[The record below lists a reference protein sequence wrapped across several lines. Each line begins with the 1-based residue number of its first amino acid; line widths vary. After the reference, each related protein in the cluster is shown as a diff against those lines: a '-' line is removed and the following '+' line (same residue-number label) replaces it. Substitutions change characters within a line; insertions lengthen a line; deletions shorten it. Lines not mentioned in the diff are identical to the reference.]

1 MFHEMEEILLDSGRL
16 YGARISFSQR
26 SSSQLPQS
34 LRDGGSTASTSG
46 TDDSYPS
53 VPYPLKIDWVEVV
66 GAKQKR
72 GDVSFGER
80 LVGVKEYTV
89 YVIRVWSG
97 KDQWDVE
104 RRYRDFFT
112 LYRQLK
118 TLFTDRGYSLPP
130 PWSSIDRESRK
141 IFGNAAPNVIS
152 DRSILIQD
160 CIRSILN
167 GSPFGT
173 PNSLVW
179 FLSPCRPLSSS
190 SACLVPNSMQKLAHD
205 DQLTSSFSGETLS
218 EGTSALGKTISLL
231 VEIKPRKSVEQLLEE
246 QFYTCAGCHKRLDT
260 GKSLMQEL
268 VHTFGWGKPR
278 LCEYTG
284 QLFCASCH
292 TNDTAVLPAR
302 VLHFWDFS
310 LYPVSQLAK
319 AYLESIYDQV
329 FVLLFLYNS
338 LYFMNLTI

>member
-1 MFHEMEEILLDSGRL
+1 M
-16 YGARISFSQR
+16 
-26 SSSQLPQS
+26 
-34 LRDGGSTASTSG
+34 
-46 TDDSYPS
+46 
-53 VPYPLKIDWVEVV
+53 
-66 GAKQKR
+66 
-72 GDVSFGER
+72 
-80 LVGVKEYTV
+80 
-89 YVIRVWSG
+89 WSG

-118 TLFTDRGYSLPP
+118 TLFSDRGCSLPS

-141 IFGNAAPNVIS
+141 IFGNASPNVIS
-152 DRSILIQD
+152 DRSMLIQD
-160 CIRSILN
+160 CIRSILS

-173 PNSLVW
+173 PSSLVW

-190 SACLVPNSMQKLAHD
+190 LSMNTMVPHSMWKFAQGD
-205 DQLTSSFSGETLS
+205 NLTSSFSGETLS
-218 EGTSALGKTISLL
+218 EGASALGKTISLL
-231 VEIKPRKSVEQLLEE
+231 VEIKPHKSVEQLLEE
-246 QFYTCAGCHKRLDT
+246 QFYICAGCHKRLDT

-278 LCEYTG
+278 LCEYTS

-302 VLHFWDFS
+302 VLHYWDFS

-329 FVLLFLYNS
+329 FFFLFLCIFF
-338 LYFMNLTI
+338 YFMNMTIINILK